1 MLMGISKLKDEAEE
15 LKPIEDEISP
25 GEQLYDSLINPI
37 SYKHLKSIKDAE
49 NTLFVF
55 VESNFD
61 NHEDFL
67 EKHIKFLQKKTRV
80 LNKYD
85 FVYYVKE
92 NRAVCTKSKDFNN
105 LYKTYYVSNKTL
117 AKAALIDDF
126 LFL

>member
-1 MLMGISKLKDEAEE
+1 MGISKLKDEAEE